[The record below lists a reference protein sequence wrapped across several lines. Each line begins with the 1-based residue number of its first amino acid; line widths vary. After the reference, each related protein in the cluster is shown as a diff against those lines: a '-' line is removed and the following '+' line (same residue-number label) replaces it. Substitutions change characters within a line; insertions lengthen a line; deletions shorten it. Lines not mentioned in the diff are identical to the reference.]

1 MEYKRGIVKKIAAS
15 KISDA
20 PHRPKG
26 AVGGFSFLKQV
37 KYNSKFFPLQNPS
50 NLYVLYLLPFRLLV
64 RSLYLP
70 NLKDWVNL
78 VICTFY
84 IYYRFVCWFV
94 IFTKS

>member
-64 RSLYLP
+64 R
-70 NLKDWVNL
+70 
-78 VICTFY
+78 Y
-84 IYYRFVCWFV
+84 IYQ
-94 IFTKS
+94 ILKIG